1 MFKLCLRRPA
11 LLTALLLTTGLG
23 TAQAQNAEVLHW
35 WTSGGES
42 AALATVRDA
51 FTAKGGTWQDTP
63 IAGGGN
69 ARAAAVNR
77 MIGGKP
83 PTVFQYSVGLQLLE
97 LADQGLLNDID
108 DVAQVG
114 AWDKALPPLV
124 AKVAKYKDKYIAA
137 PVNIHGEN
145 WMFYSLPA
153 LQKAG
158 VEVPKTWADF
168 LAAAPKL
175 KAAGITP
182 LALGGEPWQERIL
195 FNSVLLGVGGR
206 EHYAKVYGKLDKAAM
221 GSDTMLEVFKTV
233 AALRP
238 LVDEAS
244 PGRKW
249 NETTGMIM
257 KGTAAF
263 QFMGDWAKGEMVAAK
278 LTPGQ
283 DIGCALAPAK
293 DTAYIM
299 TVDAFA
305 FAKLSDANGKKAQT
319 LMATVMMD
327 PAVQASFSKR
337 KGSIPSRLDV
347 PDIGFDAC
355 AKTAI
360 NTLKD
365 PATHLVST
373 GLFGVPSSVSGAI
386 DDAISQ
392 YWNTKSMTPEQGRDL
407 FVKAIDRAK

>member
-1 MFKLCLRRPA
+1 MTMNTPRLAA
-11 LLTALLLTTGLG
+11 LAAALLLTTGLG
-23 TAQAQNAEVLHW
+23 TAQAQTAEVLHW

-42 AALATVRDA
+42 AALATIRA
-51 FTAKGGTWQDTP
+51 AYTAKGGVWQDTP

-114 AWDKALPPLV
+114 NWDKALPPLI
-124 AKVAKYKDKYIAA
+124 ANISKYKGKYIAA

-145 WMFYSLPA
+145 WMFYNFDA
-153 LQKAG
+153 LKKAG

-175 KAAGITP
+175 KAAGIIP

-221 GSDTMLEVFKTV
+221 GTDTMLDVFKTV

-238 LVDEAS
+238 LVDESS

-249 NETTGMIM
+249 NETAGMVM

-278 LTPGQ
+278 LEPGK

-305 FAKLSDANGKKAQT
+305 FSNVKDAPSKGAQT

-327 PAVQASFSKR
+327 PATQAAFSKR

-347 PDIGFDAC
+347 PDIGFDSC
-355 AKTAI
+355 AKVAI

-373 GLFGVPSSVSGAI
+373 GLFGVPSAVSGAI

-392 YWNTKSMTPEQGRDL
+392 FWNNKAMTPEQGRDL